1 MEKKIQTLLL
11 TIAYD
16 GTEFSGW
23 QIQPSARTVQGVLE
37 EALSKVCGKPVAV
50 EGTSRTDAGVHAF
63 GQCVTIRGDFGIP
76 LDKMKMVV
84 NRILP
89 GDVKIRELQT
99 VSEDFHARFSSVGK
113 TYRYRIRN
121 CAEKDVFLRNFFYT
135 VERPLDFDKMKE
147 AAAYLVGSHDF
158 KAFMAMG
165 STPQESTVRT
175 IYACDVIPEKEPF
188 GVSIYVKGNGF
199 LYNMV
204 RIIAG
209 TLISVGHGKIKPEEM
224 PMIIESRER
233 KNSGPTA
240 PPQGLYLMKVFFD
253 RGELEGSDFL

>member
-1 MEKKIQTLLL
+1 MKTVLL

-16 GTEFSGW
+16 GSNFSGW
-23 QIQPSARTVQGVLE
+23 QIQPEARTVQGVLE
-37 EALSKVCGKPVAV
+37 EALSKVCGRPVAV
-50 EGTSRTDAGVHAF
+50 EGTSRTDAGVHAL
-63 GQCVTIRGDFGIP
+63 GQCVTIRGEFGVP
-76 LDKMKMVV
+76 LEKMKMVV
-84 NRILP
+84 NRVLP
-89 GDVKIRELQT
+89 GDVMIRELQ
-99 VSEDFHARFSSVGK
+99 VVRSDFHARFSALGK

-135 VERPLDFDKMKE
+135 VEKPLDIGAMKE
-147 AAAYLVGSHDF
+147 GALRLEGTHDF

-175 IYACDVIPEKEPF
+175 VYGCQVLPEEDPF

-209 TLISVGHGKIKPEEM
+209 TLISVGHGKIKPEE
-224 PMIIESRER
+224 IDWILAEGKR
-233 KNSGPTA
+233 KHAGPTA
-240 PPQGLYLMKVFFD
+240 PPQGLYLMKVFFESQ
-253 RGELEGSDFL
+253 GLENPNVWE